1 MSPIITHSSEVA
13 DGGQLCLLDKPLYQV
28 DLDWSREFE
37 SLSPKTNRLL
47 VKGGERDYDHWHSWQ
62 TVVPDKYDLL
72 LTITI
77 PQAEGEPKVI
87 EKKLPSGKRHVQVQL
102 KPNKDN
108 TSARLEL
115 RLDKDK
121 PEVSEL
127 PIQLGDRPE
136 KHPPITHLLNPGETV
151 RVLTRPLKTPAGSGT
166 VDLRLL
172 AP

>member
-1 MSPIITHSSEVA
+1 MTGSSRPLLASSTETDRETNGRSRQFEAVA
-13 DGGQLCLLDKPLYQV
+13 PKPNQLFV
-28 DLDWSREFE
+28 
-37 SLSPKTNRLL
+37 T
-47 VKGGERDYDHWHSWQ
+47 GGERYHDHWHSWQ
-62 TVVPDKYDLL
+62 TVVPDKHELL

-87 EKKLPSGKRHVQVQL
+87 EKKLASGKRHVQLQL

-108 TSARLEL
+108 TTVRLEL
-115 RLDKDK
+115 RLDKLE
-121 PEVSEL
+121 PEVIEL

-136 KHPPITHLLNPGETV
+136 KQPPITHLLNPGETA

-166 VDLRLL
+166 VELKLL

>member
-1 MSPIITHSSEVA
+1 MIPCPAIA
-13 DGGQLCLLDKPLYQV
+13 AAKV
-28 DLDWSREFE
+28 DLNGSQEFE
-37 SLSPKTNRLL
+37 AIAPKTNQLL
-47 VKGGERDYDHWHSWQ
+47 VTGGERYYDHWHSWQ
-62 TVVPDKYDLL
+62 TVVPDKHELL

-77 PQAEGEPKVI
+77 PQAAGEPKVI
-87 EKKLPSGKRHVQVQL
+87 EKKLSSGKRHVQVQW

-108 TSARLEL
+108 TSTRLEL
-115 RLDKDK
+115 HLDKEQ

-151 RVLTRPLKTPAGSGT
+151 RVLTQPLKTPAGSGT